1 MGILPRKV
9 TGLDMEA
16 YSLACIHNI
25 LKEEGKKVAVVK
37 GIMDFGKM
45 KIESE
50 KNNSKELAKTN
61 SAQFTLGLIEY
72 IYDSIIN
79 NVQNI
84 KI

>member
-1 MGILPRKV
+1 
-9 TGLDMEA
+9 MEA